1 MTNALGTAQ
10 AVVKIARSS
19 NKPVICCFM
28 GIGDVS
34 EGVRYFQEN
43 GYPVYRFPENAA
55 RAFSV
60 LYKYSHWLTRQKF
73 EPFQLS
79 NDKERAAL
87 LIKKCIAE
95 GKTRLG
101 ELDGNEILKCYGIP
115 VLPAALAKTSREAS
129 DIAAEI
135 GFPIVMK
142 IVSPQI
148 LHKSDAGGV
157 MVGLQTREEV
167 TAAFE
172 RIVANAGKFDP
183 VAEING
189 VLIVKMAP
197 PGVEVILGATRYPI
211 FGPLLMFGLG
221 GIFVEVFQDVEF
233 RLAPMERSDAH
244 QMIQGIK
251 GCKLLQGFRGRPKAD
266 TQILEKMLVSISEM
280 VMNHPEIKEMD
291 INPLLVHVEGKGA
304 TAADCR
310 IILEPVCR

>member
-1 MTNALGTAQ
+1 MPAN
-10 AVVKIARSS
+10 VVTSSRFYLISGGNNLHPISINPEDIEARVTGILTDSS
-19 NKPVICCFM
+19 YSSGKNITG
-28 GIGDVS
+28 GI
-34 EGVRYFQEN
+34 RYRCRN
-43 GYPVYRFPENAA
+43 
-55 RAFSV
+55 
-60 LYKYSHWLTRQKF
+60 
-73 EPFQLS
+73 
-79 NDKERAAL
+79 
-87 LIKKCIAE
+87 
-95 GKTRLG
+95 RL
-101 ELDGNEILKCYGIP
+101 
-115 VLPAALAKTSREAS
+115 
-129 DIAAEI
+129 
-135 GFPIVMK
+135 PIVME
-142 IVSPQI
+142 IVFPQI

-172 RIVANAGKFDP
+172 LIVTNAGKFDP
-183 VAEING
+183 GAEING

-197 PGVEVILGATRYPI
+197 PGVEVILGATRYLI
-211 FGPLLMFGLG
+211 FGPLLMFGFG

-251 GCKLLQGFRGRPKAD
+251 GYKLLQGFRGRPKAD